1 VTPFTMLSRSLSLP
15 LSPLLVFVTRH
26 RYPLHTVSGKPAPRC
41 GASPPSRGRMP
52 PCSPN
57 DHITPITQS
66 SILIGIHA
74 TAHTPGGEGVGLPAV
89 AHAAS
94 GEEHE
99 HAEEGTGCVRRRR
112 PIAGCLDPGKDARR
126 DKGRRQRGILHA
138 LELHHRR
145 QPPAHRA
152 PNSLIDTIEGC
163 GGPGFARGIRRL
175 LPHEPSVLVQHRAG
189 EGRGKA
195 RGGRIVRIPPQ
206 RVIPFAAARI
216 QLCQNLVELLND
228 DGESLRAS
236 SRGARAYA
244 AR

>member
-1 VTPFTMLSRSLSLP
+1 MP
-15 LSPLLVFVTRH
+15 
-26 RYPLHTVSGKPAPRC
+26 PAP
-41 GASPPSRGRMP
+41 PH
-52 PCSPN
+52 
-57 DHITPITQS
+57 DHITPITES
-66 SILIGIHA
+66 SILLGIHA

-89 AHAAS
+89 AHAAR

-152 PNSLIDTIEGC
+152 PNRLIDTIEGG
-163 GGPGFARGIRRL
+163 GGPGFARGIRCL
-175 LPHEPSVLVQHRAG
+175 LPHEPRVLVQHRAG

-195 RGGRIVRIPPQ
+195 RGRRIVRIPPQ
-206 RVIPFAAARI
+206 RVIPLAAARI
-216 QLCQNLVELLND
+216 QLRQNLVELLND
-228 DGESLRAS
+228 DGEWIHEGDPAAS
-236 SRGARAYA
+236 ADVTPPP
-244 AR
+244 